1 MSEKKKVP
9 SWFKKNTRKFSE
21 KEMAPLGTG
30 SHQNK
35 KFYPKS
41 KKNGK

>member
-1 MSEKKKVP
+1 MSEKKKTP

-21 KEMAPLGTG
+21 KELAPLGTG
-30 SHQNK
+30 FLQNK

-41 KKNGK
+41 KKDGK